1 MDALQIRR
9 ELLALSRRIK
19 GNFEEQLRRCC
30 EPCGLTAVQMRALV
44 ELRERPCTVGELGR
58 ALLMA
63 SGNISPLCK
72 KLEREGY
79 LQRRRDGSDE
89 RVVRLE
95 LTAEGRALAD
105 RLEERIDCRV
115 MGRMNPSGE
124 EMEQIIKGFE
134 VFVSLLERGIDT
146 DEEKGNEK

>member
-1 MDALQIRR
+1 MEPLQFRR

-19 GNFEEQLRRCC
+19 SSFEEQLRRCC
-30 EPCGLTAVQMRALV
+30 GPSGLTAVQMRALF
-44 ELRERPCTVGELGR
+44 ELREGPCTVGELGH

-79 LQRRRDGSDE
+79 LRRRRDGQDE

-95 LTAEGRALAD
+95 LTEEGRALAD
-105 RLEERIDCRV
+105 QLSDKMDCRV
-115 MGRMNPSGE
+115 LGQMNPSSE
-124 EMEQIIKGFE
+124 EMEVIIKGFE
-134 VFVSLLERGIDT
+134 TFVSLLERGTNTDT
-146 DEEKGNEK
+146 EKGNGK

>member
-1 MDALQIRR
+1 
-9 ELLALSRRIK
+9 
-19 GNFEEQLRRCC
+19 
-30 EPCGLTAVQMRALV
+30 MRALV